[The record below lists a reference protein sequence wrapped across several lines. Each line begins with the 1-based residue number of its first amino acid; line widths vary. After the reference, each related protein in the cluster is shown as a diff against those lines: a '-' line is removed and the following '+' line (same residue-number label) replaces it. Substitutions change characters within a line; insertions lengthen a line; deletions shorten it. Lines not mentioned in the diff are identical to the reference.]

1 MAENETRAVQIYGTA
16 LLKTQ
21 EQREFARAEK
31 TIARGLKSFLEV
43 GLALKRIRDQRLYRA
58 HYRTFEEYVAKR
70 WDFSRPRAYELCAA
84 SDVVADLSAIADI
97 RLLPENE
104 SQARP
109 LTWLKAP
116 KHRRQ
121 AWKMAL
127 KMADAGGRPVT
138 AKDVEAAVLKLNS
151 KDQVEPVNGVP
162 VYDRADRIRAAF
174 GDPPYLGGAR
184 RRYNCPE
191 VDHRQLIERLET
203 FDAWA
208 LSLSSTTLQ
217 QILPLCPDGVRVGAW
232 VKPWCAFR
240 PNVNPAFCWEAVIF
254 KLARSRTR
262 QQVTIRDWVSANS
275 TRNRGLCGVKPDAFC
290 FWIFEM
296 LNLRP
301 GDEFCDLYEGS
312 GAVTRAFRTWVRRGD
327 SAKVMAGK

>member
-1 MAENETRAVQIYGTA
+1 MAANTTTTVQLYQTGLT
-16 LLKTQ
+16 K
-21 EQREFARAEK
+21 RERGDFARAER
-31 TIARGLKSFLEV
+31 TIAQGLKSFIEV
-43 GLALKRIRDQRLYRA
+43 GMALKEIRDKRLYRE
-58 HYRTFEEYVAKR
+58 HYRTFEAYVAER
-70 WDFSRPRAYELCAA
+70 WDLSRPRAYELCAA
-84 SDVVADLSAIADI
+84 STVVADLSGIPDI

-104 SQARP
+104 AQANP

-127 KMADAGGRPVT
+127 RMANASGQPVT
-138 AKDVEAAVLKLNS
+138 ARHVEAAVMKING
-151 KDQVEPVNGVP
+151 KDQILPVSGLP
-162 VYDRADRIRAAF
+162 VYHAADRIRAAF
-174 GDPPYLGGAR
+174 ADPPYLGGAR
-184 RRYNCPE
+184 QRYNCPE

-217 QILPLCPDGVRVGAW
+217 QVLPLCPEGVRIGAW

-240 PNVNPAFCWEAVIF
+240 PNVNPAFCWEPVIF
-254 KLARSRTR
+254 KLARRRTR
-262 QQVTIRDWVSANS
+262 QQPTIRDWISVNATS
-275 TRNRGLCGVKPDAFC
+275 NRGVVGAKPDAFC

-312 GAVTRAFRTWVRRGD
+312 GAVTRAFRTWLAQLG
-327 SAKVMAGK
+327 SGAGASTKK